1 MIIYIIDDNETNLD
15 LFETIV
21 RKTDGTLEPVCF
33 TDPAEAL
40 QACSGR
46 MPDAVIVDYMMPGLN
61 GHEFVRGFRTL
72 PGAEAVPVVM
82 ITAEIDRQ
90 VRRTALDLG
99 VSDFLTKPIDP
110 YETRARLKTIV
121 ALRRSYLALQDRG
134 RWLAEE
140 VSRATQTIL
149 ERERGIKLGWV
160 IADAANQ
167 AGSVSDIFHFAL
179 AEICGFAGWEAG
191 TVFFAEAGSF
201 RPGPLWHSTPAD
213 AAEALR
219 RLTGIVPATDSLA
232 GQVMAGR
239 TACWNDDLAA
249 APGCP
254 QQAAAAECGFKASC
268 AFPVLLGA
276 EVAAV
281 LQFFATGPLGLDES
295 RLGLLAQVGMQLGR
309 VIERARAEQLLVFNA
324 SHDALTNLPNRLH
337 FTERLEQAVA
347 ACKRDPS
354 VGFAVLFID
363 LDRFKI
369 VNDSLGHLAGDELLV
384 QVAARMR
391 LCMRRSDA
399 LVHGDME
406 HLGEGGL
413 LARLGGDEFTV
424 LLEQIEDP
432 SDALRVANR
441 IQEELRRPFC
451 IAGQD
456 IYTGGSIG
464 ITLSS
469 TAYDTSAAVLRDA
482 DLAMYRAKALG
493 KGRSEIFDQ
502 AMHEAAIARLTLE
515 TDLRRALRD
524 REFVLNYQPIVDLAT
539 RHVAGFEALVRW
551 QLPGG
556 SMVQPGDFIQ
566 VAEETGLI
574 VFLGAWV
581 LREACRQLC
590 AWDAEFA
597 GQKPLTM
604 SVNVSPREF
613 NEPGFVD
620 QVARILRETGV
631 DPTRIRLEI
640 TENATMGDA
649 EHAVEVLSRLRALG
663 VQLSVDDFGI
673 GYSSLSYLHR
683 FPLNVLKVDR
693 SFVTNILD
701 RPESRDVI
709 SSIVGLARSMGLA
722 VVAEGAEHEGQVA
735 VLKGLG
741 CDYGQGFVFDRPLDA
756 AAAITLLRARGE
768 TAPLDCSREP
778 PDVLGALT
786 GTAPIVVGEDRQPLL
801 EQEPGSA
808 TRPPHSRVLQQV
820 LTPRGPSPLRK
831 LGATLAGNGVR

>member
-15 LFETIV
+15 LFETV
-21 RKTDGTLEPVCF
+21 VLKTDGTLEPVCF

-40 QACSGR
+40 QACGQR
-46 MPDAVIVDYMMPGLN
+46 MPDAVVVDYMMPGLN
-61 GHEFVRGFRTL
+61 GHEFVRRFRAL
-72 PGAEAVPVVM
+72 PGTEAVPVVM
-82 ITAEIDRQ
+82 ITAEIERQ

-110 YETRARLKTIV
+110 YETRARLRTIV

-140 VSRATQTIL
+140 VNKATQKIL
-149 ERERGIKLGWV
+149 ERERGLRLGWV

-179 AEICGFAGWEAG
+179 AEISGFAGWEVG
-191 TVFFAEAGSF
+191 TVFFVDGGSF

-213 AAEALR
+213 TAGALR
-219 RLTGIVPATDSLA
+219 RVTEIVPSTASLA
-232 GQVMAGR
+232 GQVVGGR
-239 TACWNDDLAA
+239 GARWTDDLTGAA
-249 APGCP
+249 GCA
-254 QQAAAAECGFKASC
+254 QQAAAAECGLKASC

-281 LQFFATGPLGLDES
+281 LQFFTTGPLGLDES

-324 SHDALTNLPNRLH
+324 SHDPLTHLPNRLL
-337 FTERLEQAVA
+337 FTERLEQAIA
-347 ACKRDPS
+347 AYKRDPS
-354 VGFAVLFID
+354 MGFAVLFID

-369 VNDSLGHLAGDELLV
+369 VNDSLGHLAGDDLLI
-384 QVAARMR
+384 QVAARMK
-391 LCMRRSDA
+391 LCMRSSDT
-399 LVHGDME
+399 LVHAE
-406 HLGEGGL
+406 AEPLEESGL

-441 IQEELRRPFC
+441 LQEELQRPFS

-456 IYTGGSIG
+456 VYTGGSIG

-469 TAYDTSAAVLRDA
+469 TAYETSAAVLRDA

-502 AMHEAAIARLTLE
+502 AMHEAAMARLTLE
-515 TDLRRALRD
+515 ADLRRALRD
-524 REFVLNYQPIVDLAT
+524 REFVLYYQPIVDLAT
-539 RHVAGFEALVRW
+539 RGIVGFEALVRW
-551 QLPGG
+551 QVPGG
-556 SMVQPGDFIQ
+556 EMVQPAGFIQ
-566 VAEETGLI
+566 IAEETGLI
-574 VFLGAWV
+574 VFLGTWV
-581 LREACRQLC
+581 LREACRQLRE
-590 AWDAEFA
+590 WDAEFA
-597 GQKPLTM
+597 SQKPLSM

-613 NEPGFVD
+613 NEQGFVD
-620 QVARILRETGV
+620 QVARVLQETGV
-631 DPTRIRLEI
+631 DPTRVRLEI

-649 EHAVEVLSRLRALG
+649 EQAIRVLSRLRALG

-693 SFVTNILD
+693 SFVTDILD

-722 VVAEGAEHEGQVA
+722 VVAEGAEHEGQIE
-735 VLKGLG
+735 VLKTLG
-741 CDYGQGFVFDRPLDA
+741 CDFGQGFVFDRPLDA
-756 AAAITLLRARGE
+756 AATITLLRARGE
-768 TAPLDCSREP
+768 TEPLDGSRDP
-778 PDVLGALT
+778 QDVWDGSHRYGLGSAVPM
-786 GTAPIVVGEDRQPLL
+786 GVGEARQPAL
-801 EQEPGSA
+801 EQGPERITQQQRLG
-808 TRPPHSRVLQQV
+808 LQQQV
-820 LTPRGPSPLRK
+820 RTPLGPPPLRK
-831 LGATLAGNGVR
+831 LGVAL